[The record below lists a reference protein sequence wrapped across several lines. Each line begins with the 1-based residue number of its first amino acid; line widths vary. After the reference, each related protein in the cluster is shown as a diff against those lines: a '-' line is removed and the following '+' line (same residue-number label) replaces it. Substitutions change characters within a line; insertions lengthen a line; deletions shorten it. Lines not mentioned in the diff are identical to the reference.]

1 MFETSVPV
9 NPLQPAGD
17 KRSAYISEGSPAGP
31 QTQHIQFDPSHH
43 LRAPESVITHQTT
56 ATVNYPQQ
64 YSVTSGQSRN
74 STIVC
79 RAAPSGIYKPL
90 QAKYVAP
97 GEQLKNGMRS
107 TYDIAYVPTFE
118 SQLKWVEAGE
128 KNTHIGNANRL
139 EPMVFSNMPV
149 YVVGSKHIQEDTTN
163 IVNTT
168 IVNQQHLLQQ
178 PQQEGSSVEEH
189 HHQERGVVGME
200 HHSQKPSST
209 SSSSKSSSDEL
220 ESLGGTKMS
229 KSSKMSATHPK
240 KKRFGCC

>member
-90 QAKYVAP
+90 QANYVAP

-118 SQLKWVEAGE
+118 SRLEWVEAGE

-149 YVVGSKHIQEDTTN
+149 YVVGSKQIQEDTTN

-168 IVNQQHLLQQ
+168 IVTQHM
-178 PQQEGSSVEEH
+178 QQEGSSVEEH
-189 HHQERGVVGME
+189 LHQERGGVVVGIE
-200 HHSQKPSST
+200 HHNQKPSST
-209 SSSSKSSSDEL
+209 SSSSKSTSDDL